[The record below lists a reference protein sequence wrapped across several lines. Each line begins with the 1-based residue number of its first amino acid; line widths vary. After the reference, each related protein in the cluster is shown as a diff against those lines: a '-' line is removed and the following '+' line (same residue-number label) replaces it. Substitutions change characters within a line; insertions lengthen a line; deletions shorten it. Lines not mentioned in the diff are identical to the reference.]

1 MKTLRIFLAGAAA
14 LSFPV
19 STVYA
24 HGFGERIDLPIPFNL
39 YALGA
44 GVSIAISFILIGVLS
59 GNKDPRNAP
68 QINLLRY
75 KIGRFL
81 FANRAIRIAL
91 RLLTL
96 ILAVL
101 ILYAG
106 FVGSPIPSYNIA
118 PTFVWILFA
127 VGMVYVSAFL
137 GNIWPILHP
146 AATMYDALS
155 FFMPKIR
162 KENTWSK
169 TVSAWPAV
177 VLYFLFRWVENVHPT
192 PSDPQTVA
200 VLVCI
205 YLLLSF
211 VGMVTLGKQNWLRY
225 CDPFNVFFRF
235 LSFFA
240 IIHVEEEKILLRF
253 PGTGLFSIQKIPL
266 SGIVF
271 EMLMLS
277 TIAFDGMKETPSWK
291 LVREAPWHHVSLPV
305 IDTVGMLVF
314 LLLFL
319 CTYFCIAWLISLCI
333 RRKFSVLHIASA
345 FAFSML
351 PIAVA
356 YEVAH
361 FISLFLLDG
370 QRAIYL
376 LSDPLGAGWNL
387 FGTARYEI
395 RYGII
400 NFKFLWNFQVLF
412 IVLGHIVGVYVA
424 HIRALHILDNRKIAI
439 RSQYPM
445 LVLMVCYTMFS
456 LWIIAQPIIGG

>member
-1 MKTLRIFLAGAAA
+1 MTGALTLFFAGGKA
-14 LSFPV
+14 
-19 STVYA
+19 YA
-24 HGFGERIDLPIPFNL
+24 HGFGERIDLPIPFTL

-44 GVSIAISFILIGVLS
+44 AVTIAVSFILIGILS
-59 GNKDPRNAP
+59 GDRNPRNAP
-68 QINLLRY
+68 QVDLLQFR
-75 KIGRFL
+75 IGRFL
-81 FANRAIRIAL
+81 FANRSIRTVLQLISLLVAIVI
-91 RLLTL
+91 T
-96 ILAVL
+96 I
-101 ILYAG
+101 AG

-127 VGMVYVSAFL
+127 VGMVYVSAFF

-146 AATMYDALS
+146 AAIVYDALT
-155 FFMPKIR
+155 FFIPKRR
-162 KENTWSK
+162 KKETWSD

-200 VLVCI
+200 LLVGM

-211 VGMVTLGKQNWLRY
+211 VGMITLGKQNWLRY

-240 IIHVEEEKILLRF
+240 IFNAEEKEGSARIFLRF

-291 LVREAPWHHVSLPV
+291 LVRTAPWHHFSVPV
-305 IDTVGMLVF
+305 IDTIGMLVF
-314 LLLFL
+314 LMLFL

-333 RRKFSVLHIASA
+333 RHKFSVIHIASA

-370 QRAIYL
+370 QRAVYL
-376 LSDPLGAGWNL
+376 LSDPLGFGWNVL
-387 FGTARYEI
+387 GTARYEI

-400 NFKFLWNFQVLF
+400 NFKVLWNFQVLL

-424 HIRALHILDNRKIAI
+424 HIRALHILENRRIAI

-445 LVLMVCYTMFS
+445 LLLMVCYTMFS
-456 LWIIAQPIIGG
+456 LWVIAQPIIGS